1 MDLSDSESEVEE
13 VSPIAQAVPAK
24 KNVVRAPHWR
34 RELRV
39 EVDPNLNGDRI
50 VMHQSVLQE
59 ILSAAGAEPLPNP
72 LSFKIAPLGT
82 TAIAFGAVKEFTASS
97 EDIVQ
102 VSQTLAERILSNE
115 MEATT
120 LATITCVSLSKCEY
134 LKIAP
139 LDPEYL
145 QIPDLRALLESHLRQ
160 NFSCISEGDVLIVSS
175 PLKKLNLSKSTAKDF
190 RFLVSESK
198 PEKSCSCIDVD
209 INLDVVP
216 LDVGLAED
224 AVRQKFF
231 GSQAENFGTKDIFFV
246 SEGDVLRG
254 ATSGAVSNGAYAY
267 YRIQTEGNKAW
278 NYTATLTSDTGDCDL
293 FVSVSGNE
301 KPTLEEHDYYNIDEG
316 ESRISFSFGG
326 TDAAMDVPYL
336 YVGVRGY
343 TTDAHFNL
351 AIARSPVSNGSSAS
365 GSGSASVVETSTSEE
380 PLPDHTTCS
389 NCFQQVPQRT
399 LPMHEAFCF
408 RNNAIC
414 TRCRTAST
422 NTHPLAYVFK
432 KSEFA
437 SHWHCDACPTVGNT
451 LSSKEKHEA
460 LAHTTIPC
468 ECGVEGLELQGVA
481 EHYGSQC
488 PERLI
493 VCRYCHLRVRAGKK
507 SLAAKDLMSGL
518 GLSEHESVC
527 GSRTIECIKCKANV
541 QLKDVQVHAKVCF
554 PPCVEQDSYLLVAYV
569 LFPAQFHEVQKQNQ
583 KLPPLCPNSQCSNAP
598 NAQYPNMLSLCQ
610 PCFSPYWFPSDP
622 QNTKVATKLLGA
634 YHQQLTAGCGRP
646 HCTNRLYCATV
657 KEGGIMN
664 PNDAAVVALE
674 ALRQSAL
681 FKSASLSTYHLCV
694 PDAKNAKRREM
705 ADSLQGMGFHVS
717 WCVKALAES
726 DDDAGKAT
734 TWLLQNAPSLSNKK

>member
-1 MDLSDSESEVEE
+1 
-13 VSPIAQAVPAK
+13 
-24 KNVVRAPHWR
+24 
-34 RELRV
+34 
-39 EVDPNLNGDRI
+39 
-50 VMHQSVLQE
+50 MHQSVLQE
-59 ILSAAGAEPLPNP
+59 ILSAAATEPLPNP

-82 TAIAFGAVKEFTASS
+82 SAIAFGAVKEFTASS

-102 VSQTLAERILSNE
+102 VSQTLAERILASENE
-115 MEATT
+115 QTA
-120 LATITCVSLSKCEY
+120 LATITCVSLPKCEY

-231 GSQAENFGTKDIFFV
+231 GSQAENSATKDIFLV
-246 SEGDVLRG
+246 PEGNV
-254 ATSGAVSNGAYAY
+254 
-267 YRIQTEGNKAW
+267 IQAEGNKPW
-278 NYTATLTSDTGDCDL
+278 HYTAILTSDAGDCDL
-293 FVSVSGNE
+293 LVSVSGNE
-301 KPTLEEHDYYNIDEG
+301 KPSLEEHDYYNIDEG

-326 TDAAMDVPYL
+326 TDAAMDVPQL
-336 YVGVRGY
+336 YIGVRGY
-343 TTDAHFNL
+343 TPDAHFKVT
-351 AIARSPVSNGSSAS
+351 ITRSASSPPSS
-365 GSGSASVVETSTSEE
+365 GSGLGSASSESDA

-422 NTHPLAYVFK
+422 STNPLAYVFK

-437 SHWHCDACPTVGNT
+437 SHWHCDACATVGN
-451 LSSKEKHEA
+451 
-460 LAHTTIPC
+460 
-468 ECGVEGLELQGVA
+468 
-481 EHYGSQC
+481 
-488 PERLI
+488 
-493 VCRYCHLRVRAGKK
+493 
-507 SLAAKDLMSGL
+507 SL
-518 GLSEHESVC
+518 
-527 GSRTIECIKCKANV
+527 
-541 QLKDVQVHAKVCF
+541 
-554 PPCVEQDSYLLVAYV
+554 
-569 LFPAQFHEVQKQNQ
+569 
-583 KLPPLCPNSQCSNAP
+583 
-598 NAQYPNMLSLCQ
+598 
-610 PCFSPYWFPSDP
+610 
-622 QNTKVATKLLGA
+622 
-634 YHQQLTAGCGRP
+634 
-646 HCTNRLYCATV
+646 LYCATV
-657 KEGGIMN
+657 KEGGSMN

-681 FKSASLSTYHLCV
+681 FKSGSLSTYHLCV
-694 PDAKNAKRREM
+694 PDAKNAKRREV

>member
-1 MDLSDSESEVEE
+1 MDLSDSESEAEQ
-13 VSPIAQAVPAK
+13 VSPVAKTLPVK
-24 KNVVRAPHWR
+24 KNVVKAPHWR

-39 EVDPNLNGDRI
+39 EVDTNLNGDRI

-59 ILSAAGAEPLPNP
+59 ILSAAGTEPLPNP

-82 TAIAFGAVKEFTASS
+82 SAIAFGAVKEFTASS

-102 VSQTLAERILSNE
+102 VSQTLAERILAT
-115 MEATT
+115 EA
-120 LATITCVSLSKCEY
+120 LATITCVSLPKCEY

-145 QIPDLRALLESHLRQ
+145 QIPDLRALLEAHLRQ

-190 RFLVSESK
+190 RFLVSESR

-231 GSQAENFGTKDIFFV
+231 GSQAENSAMKDVFLV
-246 SEGDVLRG
+246 PEGNLLRG
-254 ATSGAVSNGAYAY
+254 STSGTVSAAAYTY
-267 YRIQTEGNKAW
+267 YRIQAEGNKPW
-278 NYTATLTSDTGDCDL
+278 NYTTILTSDAGDCDL

-301 KPTLEEHDYYNIDEG
+301 KPSLEEHDYYNIDEG
-316 ESRISFSFGG
+316 ESRILFSFGG
-326 TDAAMDVPYL
+326 TDAAMDVPHL
-336 YVGVRGY
+336 YIGVRGY
-343 TTDAHFNL
+343 TPDAHFKL
-351 AIARSPVSNGSSAS
+351 AITRTVAATASS
-365 GSGSASVVETSTSEE
+365 GSGSGSVSVLETSSSESDA
-380 PLPDHTTCS
+380 PLPDHNTCS

-408 RNNAIC
+408 RNNAVC

-422 NTHPLAYVFK
+422 STNPLAYVFK

-437 SHWHCDACPTVGNT
+437 SHWHCDACATVGNT
-451 LSSKEKHEA
+451 VSSKEKHEA
-460 LAHTTIPC
+460 LAHKAIPC

-541 QLKDVQVHAKVCF
+541 QLKDVQVHAK
-554 PPCVEQDSYLLVAYV
+554 
-569 LFPAQFHEVQKQNQ
+569 FHEVQKQNQ

-634 YHQQLTAGCGRP
+634 YHQQLTSGCGRP

-681 FKSASLSTYHLCV
+681 FKSGSLSTYHLCV